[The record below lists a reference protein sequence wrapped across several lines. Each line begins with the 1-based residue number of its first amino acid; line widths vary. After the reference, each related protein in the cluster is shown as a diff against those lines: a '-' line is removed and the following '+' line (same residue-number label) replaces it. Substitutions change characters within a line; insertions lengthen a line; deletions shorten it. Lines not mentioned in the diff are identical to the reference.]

1 MALAQVAPRAE
12 QPVAPP
18 PAPAA
23 PPATATAAPAVPMVP
38 AGQVAL
44 MVNARFGLDPP
55 NIAGGLHWRVYP
67 DKPDTGCVFRVLR
80 EERAA
85 APIFVLPPGGYVVH
99 VSFGLAT
106 AVKKVQL
113 RSETVRETFEFS
125 AGGAEKLAGGGP
137 GAQAADPSQAE
148 LAALAASNP
157 SRPITGILAGTTG
170 STGGGQR
177 LAYAAEGDIDPCAGF
192 KARIVVPPPAAPS
205 SSARVVLY
213 EEDPADPQGKRYVG
227 SAIWRTETVT
237 PGPGAAPD
245 LAVRADLEI
254 PERRITM
261 TFSLRRNTRSGA
273 AGEPHHR
280 GQVQPAG
287 GFPVRRHREC
297 PGHPDEAGRA
307 DARRAARRARRQGYV
322 GLFPDWA
329 VGGRGRHAA

>member
-1 MALAQVAPRAE
+1 
-12 QPVAPP
+12 
-18 PAPAA
+18 
-23 PPATATAAPAVPMVP
+23 MVP

-55 NIAGGLHWRVYP
+55 NIAGGLHWRIRRS
-67 DKPDTGCVFRVLR
+67 GLRVLR

-125 AGGAEKLAGGGP
+125 AGGAEKLSGGGP

-157 SRPITGILAGTTG
+157 SRPITGIL
-170 STGGGQR
+170 QR

-192 KARIVVPPPAAPS
+192 EARIVVPPPAAPS

-227 SAIWRTETVT
+227 SAIWRTETIR
-237 PGPGAAPD
+237 PGPAPRPISRC
-245 LAVRADLEI
+245 A
-254 PERRITM
+254 PT
-261 TFSLRRNTRSGA
+261 SKSPSGA
-273 AGEPHHR
+273 SP
-280 GQVQPAG
+280 
-287 GFPVRRHREC
+287 
-297 PGHPDEAGRA
+297 
-307 DARRAARRARRQGYV
+307 
-322 GLFPDWA
+322 
-329 VGGRGRHAA
+329 